1 MAPFKVLREGLGA
14 GLAPEAVL
22 VPPGLLRHD
31 PLDDVG
37 LLAADRAVLVH
48 LHRRNSQLLQN
59 VLKVSWVGTVVGAR
73 SVNPGSSVHVLPLRA
88 LYLNVPRLVTHH
100 KTGSVFKPRTFNFN
114 LRLLWIKTTEVNI
127 RCGSFG

>member
-1 MAPFKVLREGLGA
+1 MRPFKVLREGLGA

-73 SVNPGSSVHVLPLRA
+73 SVNPGSGVRIAQFLRVFVLCSQSGYVL
-88 LYLNVPRLVTHH
+88 
-100 KTGSVFKPRTFNFN
+100 KSSTFNFN
-114 LRLLWIKTTEVNI
+114 QRFL
-127 RCGSFG
+127 